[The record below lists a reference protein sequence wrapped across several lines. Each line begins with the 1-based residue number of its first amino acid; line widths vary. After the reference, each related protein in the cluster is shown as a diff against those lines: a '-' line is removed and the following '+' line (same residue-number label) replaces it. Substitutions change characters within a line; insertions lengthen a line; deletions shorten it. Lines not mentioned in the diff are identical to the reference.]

1 MEIRVPKSAVF
12 RAERG
17 GKSHFR
23 RKVPSQMRL
32 GCGGREFEPRHSDQ
46 RSAEIEVFRPTFGW
60 FFACNRLLSTTLG
73 KSPDGR
79 NAACAIVTAQAAFFR
94 KAFSL
99 TTATQFL
106 RDEHNFLT
114 WKLVRQMQYILPLPW
129 FMPGFVIYYIC
140 QYVRSDLTS
149 FGSWKHERHRIVRYG
164 CIISRHMFVFIH
176 AISPTY

>member
-1 MEIRVPKSAVF
+1 MSLATPTKDQPKLRFFAPLSA
-12 RAERG
+12 
-17 GKSHFR
+17 
-23 RKVPSQMRL
+23 
-32 GCGGREFEPRHSDQ
+32 D
-46 RSAEIEVFRPTFGW
+46 

-114 WKLVRQMQYILPLPW
+114 
-129 FMPGFVIYYIC
+129 
-140 QYVRSDLTS
+140 
-149 FGSWKHERHRIVRYG
+149 
-164 CIISRHMFVFIH
+164 
-176 AISPTY
+176 